1 MPELGRFEGKDGL
14 KYLLETAE
22 PLHGSENTEEARVAM
37 QGLTEM
43 LLRVR
48 DRSGRNVRLSP
59 NRAQLEFERRRGQRN
74 IVLKAR
80 QMGISTWVSGRLFL
94 KTVTKPGT
102 RTVQVAHDLSV
113 MKSQMSTLLGDGNS
127 GRIATIKGRVDQHER
142 SLQRAKG
149 FAVAMG
155 AVFTLI
161 QCVVELLRR
170 K

>member
-1 MPELGRFEGKDGL
+1 MPEFGQFEGKDGFKL
-14 KYLLETAE
+14 LLETAE
-22 PLHGSENTEEARVAM
+22 PLHGVENTEESRMALR
-37 QGLTEM
+37 GLTEM

-48 DRSGRNVRLSP
+48 DRSGRNVKLLP
-59 NRAQLEFERRRGQRN
+59 NRAQVEFERRRGQRN
-74 IVLKAR
+74 VILKAR

-94 KTVTKPGT
+94 KTITKPGT
-102 RTVQVAHDLSV
+102 LTVQVAHDLSV
-113 MKSQMSTLLGDGNS
+113 MKNQMSTLLGDGNS
-127 GRIATIKGRVDQHER
+127 GRIAVIEDRVDQHER

-149 FAVAMG
+149 FAVAIS